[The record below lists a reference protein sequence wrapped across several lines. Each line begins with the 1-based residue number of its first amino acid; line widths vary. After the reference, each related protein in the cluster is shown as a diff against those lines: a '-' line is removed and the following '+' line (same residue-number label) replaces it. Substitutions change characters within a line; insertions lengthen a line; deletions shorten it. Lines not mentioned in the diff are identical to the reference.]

1 MTISFIIIFFLVLEG
16 YGCEEKINS
25 KREDMQN
32 DVNRVD
38 YMRSYLYALAN
49 AVRSLIDIAR

>member
-1 MTISFIIIFFLVLEG
+1 MVLEG

-38 YMRSYLYALAN
+38 YMRSYLDALAN